1 MSNPFDYLNSINL
14 NKNNMMRDTENDE
27 LAEKNY
33 NPYMVNRGLSYFAD
47 TVLFANEMNQ
57 YYLLDHK
64 MQYEFLLG
72 AVRKKKRFSKWHKS
86 VESEDLEAVK
96 EYYGYSNRKAEQ
108 ALTVLT
114 DSQLKK
120 IKAKNYKGGT

>member
-1 MSNPFDYLNSINL
+1 MSNPFDYLNSINMT
-14 NKNNMMRDTENDE
+14 KVNMMRETENDE

-33 NPYMVNRGLSYFAD
+33 NPYMVNRGLSYFFD
-47 TVLFANEMNQ
+47 TILFANEMNQ

-108 ALTVLT
+108 ALSVLT